1 MVMVAGLGVANG
13 QAGAV
18 ETNHGAAVTGNYRN
32 LLVEAGHTRQ
42 EVSNRLAA
50 AVQQLFHGDPRT
62 QAIYF
67 PAGTNQRGATA
78 FIYDVHSRDVRT
90 EGMSYGMMVAV
101 QLDRRSEFD
110 ALWNWAKSHMQ
121 HTSPAH
127 PAWGYFSWSVQTNG
141 VANDEMPAPDGEEY
155 FATALYFASG
165 RWGNRG
171 PWNYRAE
178 ADQLLTDLRHRQLI
192 TGKTVKGIMTAGAI
206 FEPKHKMVRFT
217 PDVVNWEHTDPSYHL
232 PAFYELWAKW
242 GPAADRAFWSEAA
255 AASRKFFHQAA
266 HPKTGLTPDYANFDG
281 TPWAAPW
288 NPHSADFQYDSWR
301 TAMNWAVDWA
311 WWAKDPGQRELSD
324 RIQAFFASQGITNY
338 GSRFTLEGKV
348 FGKDH
353 TIGLVAMN
361 AVASLAATD
370 PRARQ
375 FVEALWTAPIPSGD
389 SRYYDGMLYLLAL
402 LHCSGEFRIWPPQ

>member
-1 MVMVAGLGVANG
+1 LPRRILGPDLRVPWFLSWSWSQAWGVANG

-32 LLVEAGHTRQ
+32 LFVEAGHTPQ

-62 QAIYF
+62 QAVYF
-67 PAGTNQRGATA
+67 NARTNQHGAMA

-101 QLDRRSEFD
+101 QLNRQSEFD

-121 HTSPAH
+121 HTSAAH

-217 PDVVNWEHTDPSYHL
+217 PDVVNWEHTDPLVPPPRLLRAVGEVGAGCGPCVLVRGRRGQPQVL
-232 PAFYELWAKW
+232 PPSRASQ
-242 GPAADRAFWSEAA
+242 DRPHA
-255 AASRKFFHQAA
+255 
-266 HPKTGLTPDYANFDG
+266 GL
-281 TPWAAPW
+281 
-288 NPHSADFQYDSWR
+288 
-301 TAMNWAVDWA
+301 
-311 WWAKDPGQRELSD
+311 REL
-324 RIQAFFASQGITNY
+324 
-338 GSRFTLEGKV
+338 
-348 FGKDH
+348 
-353 TIGLVAMN
+353 
-361 AVASLAATD
+361 
-370 PRARQ
+370 
-375 FVEALWTAPIPSGD
+375 
-389 SRYYDGMLYLLAL
+389 
-402 LHCSGEFRIWPPQ
+402 